1 MHKTMIAESLSNQ
14 NLERTC
20 RKNYEKIA
28 NYPKESEII
37 RYPKVTKGKQVT
49 FHDIITENMKTLIPN
64 IDLGKC
70 NNYSEV
76 EIETWI
82 NNTKEYMYS
91 INNMLQNKC
100 NKQLNKLKAIQEHRA
115 RSESFDMEKMERL
128 PEDMIRCIYEFLMP
142 ETRMAL
148 LLVRYP
154 FYMDSLHRI
163 TAKNLKTYLACIEK
177 NYVKHAIR
185 YNDKYPDRYS
195 CLIDKPLF
203 YSSFTKKDNAFHQIQ
218 EVFHALCNAIP
229 KTPSLHRYFQ
239 RKAFRLLRSLIY
251 ISMYKI
257 DKVRRNK
264 KAQPPAVTA

>member
-1 MHKTMIAESLSNQ
+1 MSVETLSNQ
-14 NLERTC
+14 NLERIC
-20 RKNYEKIA
+20 RKNYAKIA
-28 NYPKESEII
+28 SYPKESEII
-37 RYPKVTKGKQVT
+37 RYPKLAPGTSST
-49 FHDIITENMKTLIPN
+49 FNDIITQNMKVLIPN
-64 IDLGKC
+64 IELGKH

-82 NNTKEYMYS
+82 KNTKEYMYS

-100 NKQLNKLKAIQEHRA
+100 NKQLTKLKAIQEQRR

-142 ETRMAL
+142 ETRMKL

-154 FYMDSLHRI
+154 FYMNNLSRI

-177 NYVKHAIR
+177 NYVKQAIR

-195 CLIDKPLF
+195 CTVNKPQF
-203 YSSFTKKDNAFHQIQ
+203 YCSFTRKETALSQIQ
-218 EVFHALCNAIP
+218 NVFETLRTALP

-239 RKAFRLLRSLIY
+239 RKALRLLRSLIY

-264 KAQPPAVTA
+264 KAQQPTVTA